1 MRTSGARPYRVRDW
15 AVVVGFSL
23 GVAFIVL
30 PPVTAWATTLPHYE
44 CSSYTLPGCYS
55 PYNCTSPWTNQV
67 CDNPETNSKSKRGF
81 GIPFHICVLK
91 YGASCEQTR
100 VKCYKEEY
108 YDGFDCTS
116 SICTILYNWTDGCV
130 IPT

>member
-1 MRTSGARPYRVRDW
+1 MRKIGSRKHRLWTCCLIAGL
-15 AVVVGFSL
+15 SL
-23 GVAFIVL
+23 GIAFIVL
-30 PPVTAWATTLPHYE
+30 PPVTASATTLTDYE

-67 CDNPETNSKSKRGF
+67 CDNPANYSKSKQGF
-81 GIPFHICVLK
+81 GIPFHICVLHLNTT
-91 YGASCEQTR
+91 CDQTR

-108 YDGFDCTS
+108 YDGFNCTS